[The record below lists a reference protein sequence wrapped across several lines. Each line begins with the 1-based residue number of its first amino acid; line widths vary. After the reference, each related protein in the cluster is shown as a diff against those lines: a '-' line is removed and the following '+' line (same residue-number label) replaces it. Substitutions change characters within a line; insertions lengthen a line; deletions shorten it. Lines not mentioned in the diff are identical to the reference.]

1 MKAIAFA
8 ISGSSPYYKS
18 KKNFPRT
25 KDGMLIEDFVE
36 ALAGTQE
43 VHPTAHHIAAGDIE
57 GKLFLYLWDNVF
69 ERDKSPLA
77 EWLGIPAESLR
88 TFGQF
93 AARRDEF
100 IRSFTVSAELH
111 AAA

>member
-1 MKAIAFA
+1 
-8 ISGSSPYYKS
+8 
-18 KKNFPRT
+18 
-25 KDGMLIEDFVE
+25 MLIEDFVE
-36 ALAGTQE
+36 ALAVTQE
-43 VHPTAHHIAAGDIE
+43 VHPIAHHIAASDIE

-77 EWLGIPAESLR
+77 EWLRIPPESLR

-93 AARRDEF
+93 SARRDDF
-100 IRSFTVSAELH
+100 IRSFTVSEDLH